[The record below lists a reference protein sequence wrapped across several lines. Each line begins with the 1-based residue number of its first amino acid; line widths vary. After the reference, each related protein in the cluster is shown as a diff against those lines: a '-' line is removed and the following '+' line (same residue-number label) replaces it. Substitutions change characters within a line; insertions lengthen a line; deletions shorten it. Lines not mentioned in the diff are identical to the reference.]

1 MIKVIS
7 TMALNGIDG
16 IPVVV
21 ESSCVGSPSPRLDI
35 IGLPDAAV
43 KEAAGR
49 VRAAARSS
57 GLPLHNGVLTVNLAP
72 ADVRKEGS
80 SFDLPILLSLI
91 NTDASERIDYGGKCF
106 AGELSLTGEVKHI
119 TGALPMAISA
129 RDLGYKQIFL
139 PEADAAE
146 ASAAQGIEVFPVRDV
161 LSLYNHLTGGK
172 QLAPV
177 PFSEERLRAE
187 ATARAL
193 DFADIKGQDAAKT
206 ALEIAAAGGHNVL
219 MIGPPGLGQEHAR
232 LAAALHSPADDD

>member
-106 AGELSLTGEVKHI
+106 A
-119 TGALPMAISA
+119 
-129 RDLGYKQIFL
+129 
-139 PEADAAE
+139 
-146 ASAAQGIEVFPVRDV
+146 ASFR
-161 LSLYNHLTGGK
+161 
-172 QLAPV
+172 
-177 PFSEERLRAE
+177 
-187 ATARAL
+187 
-193 DFADIKGQDAAKT
+193 
-206 ALEIAAAGGHNVL
+206 
-219 MIGPPGLGQEHAR
+219 
-232 LAAALHSPADDD
+232 SPAR

>member
-146 ASAAQGIEVFPVRDV
+146 ASAAQGIEVPIELGATCNACAD
-161 LSLYNHLTGGK
+161 G
-172 QLAPV
+172 
-177 PFSEERLRAE
+177 E
-187 ATARAL
+187 AC
-193 DFADIKGQDAAKT
+193 
-206 ALEIAAAGGHNVL
+206 E
-219 MIGPPGLGQEHAR
+219 
-232 LAAALHSPADDD
+232 

>member
-21 ESSCVGSPSPRLDI
+21 ESSCIGSPSPRLDI

-91 NTDASERIDYGGKCF
+91 NTDASERIDYDGKCF
-106 AGELSLTGEVKHI
+106 AGELSLTGEVRHI
-119 TGALPMAISA
+119 NGALPMAISA
-129 RDLGYKQIFL
+129 RDPPRRGSMCSPCGTY
-139 PEADAAE
+139 
-146 ASAAQGIEVFPVRDV
+146 FPC
-161 LSLYNHLTGGK
+161 T
-172 QLAPV
+172 
-177 PFSEERLRAE
+177 
-187 ATARAL
+187 T
-193 DFADIKGQDAAKT
+193 I
-206 ALEIAAAGGHNVL
+206 
-219 MIGPPGLGQEHAR
+219 
-232 LAAALHSPADDD
+232 